1 MSDASPLETL
11 RGHLPAEIRVL
22 RGVLGLAGG
31 VALLFAVTTALL
43 GGNWQL
49 GFGDT
54 RPLAPAVFTVV
65 PAALGVA
72 SPLWYWAGR
81 PAWHRLDRPGANLV
95 APFSGG
101 TFLPGVAATAV
112 GVALLL
118 PVTAT
123 SGRPMQVLAPLGVF
137 LALAGPLWFWLG
149 RPLVGDIV
157 DGVLPDSAA
166 GDAPSAAALRAGLGV
181 AVLVAAAV
189 AVVAA
194 TALPVVALGDPV
206 TAGGLTV
213 TVTDATTVDSV
224 VEAEDGDVHGDSAW
238 RLLLVRVAVEN
249 RGDEPRPVPGA
260 EVTEI
265 SLLAPACSAQNF
277 GEPANN
283 CNEVYLDGPF
293 DADDKRYANYDDQQ
307 AAVDG
312 TVAPGGRVTGWLV
325 FRVEGAPADDDGPAM
340 LVVDGVGRWTV
351 NGAVQG
357 PASARVK

>member
-11 RGHLPAEIRVL
+11 RGHLPAEMRVV

-43 GGNWQL
+43 GGNWRL

-81 PAWHRLDRPGANLV
+81 PGWYRLDRPGADLV
-95 APFSGG
+95 APLAGA

-123 SGRPMQVLAPLGVF
+123 SGRPVQVLAPLGVF

-149 RPLVGDIV
+149 RPLVGEHV
-157 DGVLPDSAA
+157 ERWLPDAA
-166 GDAPSAAALRAGLGV
+166 TGDAPSAGALRASLGV
-181 AVLVAAAV
+181 AVLAAAAV
-189 AVVAA
+189 AVVVA

-206 TAGGLTV
+206 TGGGLAV

-224 VEAEDGDVHGDSAW
+224 VEVDDGDSYGDSAW

-249 RGDEPRPVPGA
+249 RGEEPRPLPGA
-260 EVTEI
+260 AVTEI
-265 SLLAPACSAQNF
+265 SLVAPACSAQNF

-293 DADDKRYANYDDQQ
+293 AAGDRRYANYDDRQ

-312 TVAPGGRVTGWLV
+312 TLAPGDRVTGWLV
-325 FRVEGAPADDDGPAM
+325 FRVEGAPARGDGPAM

-351 NGAVQG
+351 TEAVQG